1 MEKTP
6 LYHAVTKL
14 DYMFAAFCIVVFIAG
29 NICIFAGVVGI
40 ILILSI
46 KYVQHIKK
54 EFLKSGFISV
64 KETYLSIVAY
74 YFFYLISIVWAF
86 LFLTFPSF

>member
-1 MEKTP
+1 M
-6 LYHAVTKL
+6 
-14 DYMFAAFCIVVFIAG
+14 
-29 NICIFAGVVGI
+29 
-40 ILILSI
+40 ILSI

-54 EFLKSGFISV
+54 EFLKSGRISV

-86 LFLTFPSF
+86 FIPNLAILLVGAASLLAIKIYTRRVADKVYEEQNGSNK